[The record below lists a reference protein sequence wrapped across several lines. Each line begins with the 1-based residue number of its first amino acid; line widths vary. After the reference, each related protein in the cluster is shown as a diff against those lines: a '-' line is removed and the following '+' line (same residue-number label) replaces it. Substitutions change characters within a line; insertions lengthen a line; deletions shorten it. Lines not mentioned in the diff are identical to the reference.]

1 MEQLKSRIEA
11 VLFIAARVVQIEEIA
26 EILGEPAEQVEEAL
40 LELIMDYSAR
50 EGALEI
56 DDENGYILQVKTEHL
71 DIVEKLCPVELKP
84 AVLKTLTVIALKEP
98 IRQSDLKELRGGDV
112 YEHVSELVEKGYLV
126 QDERWK
132 SHCTFYEGKISD
144 GSERKNLSKKTKARK
159 TEPLLPKSKLDVSK
173 NDTDN
178 IVNIAEPPAP
188 EERSAREEKINTYFL
203 DFLTIINEIIKLNGV
218 IIMMIA
224 ASFKLS
230 INITTKVP
238 TMVVIPES
246 VAAKLA
252 RKPSVIMSMSFII
265 LEMRSPCDVVSM

>member
-11 VLFIAARVVQIEEIA
+11 VLFITARVVQIEEIA

-112 YEHVSELVEKGYLV
+112 YEHVAELVEKGM
-126 QDERWK
+126 
-132 SHCTFYEGKISD
+132 
-144 GSERKNLSKKTKARK
+144 
-159 TEPLLPKSKLDVSK
+159 VSK
-173 NDTDN
+173 TRDKNGRSFN
-178 IVNIAEPPAP
+178 IKTTPKYAE
-188 EERSAREEKINTYFL
+188 Y
-203 DFLTIINEIIKLNGV
+203 
-218 IIMMIA
+218 
-224 ASFKLS
+224 FKLKGD
-230 INITTKVP
+230 IRALVKTLKIDNGG
-238 TMVVIPES
+238 
-246 VAAKLA
+246 AKD
-252 RKPSVIMSMSFII
+252 KPQEKS
-265 LEMRSPCDVVSM
+265 ED